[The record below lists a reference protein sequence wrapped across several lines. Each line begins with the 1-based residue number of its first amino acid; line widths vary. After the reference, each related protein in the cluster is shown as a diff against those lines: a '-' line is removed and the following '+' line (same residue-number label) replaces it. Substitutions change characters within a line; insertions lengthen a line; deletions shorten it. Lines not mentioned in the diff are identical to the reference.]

1 MANHE
6 GNVNPPE
13 QADAKPA
20 QPTVTV
26 GEVFRRVYRLLYSK
40 LLGVLVILAM
50 AAVSLLGTLI
60 MQAPMAK
67 ATDPQGYAQWLEVAR
82 GKYGGWTPIF
92 DALGFFSIWTSPLFL
107 GITVL
112 LAMSIIACTT
122 HRLPLLI
129 DKTIHPRTHVSDNF
143 FRHAQYRASIPT
155 HDTAE
160 DALARTREVIRSQ
173 HYRVLEDEKA
183 PDTRLYADRFRFG
196 PFGTVIAH
204 ASFVIILAAF
214 AVSAFTGFEM
224 SIEAP
229 VGEPIAV
236 GHETGL
242 TIEATSFEDSYD
254 DKGRPLDYV
263 SHLVLSR
270 DGQFIKEQDVRVN
283 TPLVYD
289 GVRFHQASFGIAAQ
303 VEIIDSVGNIVV
315 DQAVPLKWTSND
327 GMNAVGRVDL
337 PDIDR
342 QIIVV
347 TPASGQAMSPI
358 DPGTAVFEIYQLS
371 TGNRLGAGPVNQ
383 GESEQIGDL
392 TCAFEREQQYAGL
405 IVRRDPGTMWMWV
418 GSALLIIGMFMT
430 FGLRHRRLWARVEE
444 REEGAVIHIA
454 SVEKQDT
461 IFERQF
467 RDLASHLSGEPAV
480 DDTER
485 TNHA

>member
-1 MANHE
+1 MANQE
-6 GNVNPPE
+6 GHSGTSTRNGRKSP
-13 QADAKPA
+13 QS
-20 QPTVTV
+20 TITV

-50 AAVSLLGTLI
+50 AIVSLLGTLI
-60 MQAPMAK
+60 MQAPMSK
-67 ATDPQGYAQWLEVAR
+67 ATDPAGYAQWLEVAR
-82 GKYGGWTPIF
+82 AKYGGWTPIF
-92 DALGFFSIWTSPLFL
+92 DALGFFSLWTSPLFL

-112 LAMSIIACTT
+112 LAMSIVACTT

-129 DKTIHPRTHVSDNF
+129 DKTIRPRTHVSDNF

-155 HDTAE
+155 SNSPSE
-160 DALARTREVIRSQ
+160 ALARARDVIGAK
-173 HYRVLEDEKA
+173 HYRVLADDQSPK
-183 PDTRLYADRFRFG
+183 DRLYADRFRFG

-214 AVSAFTGFEM
+214 AVSAFTGFEA

-229 VGEPIAV
+229 VGEPVEV
-236 GHETGL
+236 GHDTGL

-254 DKGRPLDYV
+254 EMGRPLDYV
-263 SHLVLSR
+263 SHLILSR
-270 DGQFIKEQDVRVN
+270 DGEFIKEQDVRVN
-283 TPLVYD
+283 TPLVHQ

-303 VEIIDSVGNIVV
+303 VEIVDSAGSVLV

-347 TPASGQAMSPI
+347 TPASGQTMSPI

-371 TGNRLGAGPVNQ
+371 TGQRLGAGPVTQ
-383 GESEQIGDL
+383 GQSDQIADL
-392 TCAFEREQQYAGL
+392 SCAFEREQQYAGL
-405 IVRRDPGTMWMWV
+405 IVRRDPGTIWMWI
-418 GSALLIIGMFMT
+418 GSTLLIIGMFMT
-430 FGLRHRRLWARVEE
+430 FGLRHRRLWVRVEP
-444 REEGAVIHIA
+444 RDDGALIHLA

-467 RDLASHLSGEPAV
+467 RDLASQLSDQEAAA
-480 DDTER
+480 DTER